1 MDMKDKNKDDLLK
14 IIKEKK
20 EALRNFRFGIAGT
33 KIRNVK
39 EGRSLKKDIARAET
53 RLKEISNK

>member
-1 MDMKDKNKDDLLK
+1 MKEKNKGDLHK
-14 IIKEKK
+14 IIKDKK
-20 EALRNFRFGIAGT
+20 ESLRNFRFGIAGT

>member
-1 MDMKDKNKDDLLK
+1 MKDKNKDDLLK